1 MVCVV
6 TGGSSGI
13 GQAAACGL
21 AAGGAHVA
29 LVCRDPVRGQAAR
42 ERVAAVGGGG
52 SVELYIADL
61 LEQRQVRHLADRLLA
76 DYLHLDVL
84 LNNAG
89 AYFRRRQLT
98 VDGVEYTFA
107 LNHLAYFLLTT
118 LLLPRLRQSA
128 PARVINV
135 SSAAER
141 MGSIDWNNLQG
152 GRRYRGWAAYS
163 TSKLSNVLFT
173 VELARRLRGSGVT
186 ANCLQPG
193 VVRTGFWR
201 EMPLLGLLMCFA
213 RSPEKGA
220 ETAIWLATDTAVVGV
235 SGCFFKDR
243 HPIATS
249 LRSDETEIARALWE
263 LSEHLVGNTR
273 AIGD

>member
-21 AAGGAHVA
+21 AAVGAHVA

-98 VDGVEYTFA
+98 VDGVEHTFA

-118 LLLPRLRQSA
+118 LLLPRLMQSA

-141 MGSIDWNNLQG
+141 MGSIEWNNLQG

-163 TSKLSNVLFT
+163 ASKLSNVLFT
-173 VELARRLRGSGVT
+173 AELARRLRGSGVT
-186 ANCLQPG
+186 ANCLHPG

-201 EMPLLGLLMCFA
+201 EMPLLGLLMRFS

-220 ETAIWLATDTAVVGV
+220 ETAVWLATDTAVDGV

-243 HPIATS
+243 HPITTS

-263 LSEHLVGNTR
+263 LSDHLVGNTR